1 MKFIVSSSELLKQL
15 QALSSVINNNNTLP
29 ILNNFLFDLKE
40 KQLTITA
47 SDLETTMTAQMTVTS
62 DQIGKVAVPAR
73 LMTDILKTFPEQPL
87 TLSIQKKEN
96 ILKTVSEQGDYTLAV
111 QNAEEF
117 PKAPTLDTPSTVTLT
132 SSILSEAINKTL
144 FATGTDELRPVMTGV
159 FFELTPEGATFVS
172 TDAHKLVKY
181 VRKDVKS
188 EQTTRF
194 IIPKKPLN
202 LLKNISSSTEGT
214 ITIEY
219 NETNTRFLFEDKILI
234 CRLIDGTYPNYE
246 AVIPKENNK
255 KLTLNRTSFLHS
267 IKRLALFSN
276 KTTHQVCLQLVDS
289 QLKIT
294 AEDLDFSNKA
304 HEHLSCDHKG
314 DDITIG
320 FNSRFLIE
328 MLSHL
333 NAEDITLEMSEPHRA
348 GILKPVDGLK
358 KGEEVF
364 MLVMPIV
371 VNT

>member
-15 QALSSVINNNNTLP
+15 QALSGVINTNNTLP
-29 ILNNFLFDLKE
+29 ILNNFIFNLKE

-47 SDLETTMTAQMTVTS
+47 SDLETTMIAHITVTS
-62 DQIGKVAVPAR
+62 YQIGKIAVPAR

-87 TLSIQKKEN
+87 TLSIQEEKN
-96 ILKTVSEQGDYTLAV
+96 ILKIVSEQGDYSIAV

-117 PKAPTLDTPSTVTLT
+117 PQAPTLDTPSIVTLK
-132 SSILSEAINKTL
+132 SSILSEAIDKTL

-159 FFELTPEGATFVS
+159 FSELTPEGATFVG

-181 VRKDVKS
+181 VRKDIKA
-188 EQTTRF
+188 EQTARF

-202 LLKNISSSTEGT
+202 LLKNILSSTGGT

-219 NETNTRFLFEDKILI
+219 NETNTRFLFEDKILV

-255 KLTLNRTSFLHS
+255 KLIVNRISFLRS

-276 KTTHQVCLQLVDS
+276 KTTHQVCLQLVGS
-289 QLKIT
+289 ELKIM
-294 AEDLDFSNKA
+294 AEDLDFANKA
-304 HEHLSCDHKG
+304 HEHLHCDHRG
-314 DDITIG
+314 GDITIG

-333 NAEDITLEMSEPHRA
+333 NAEDITLEMSESDRA
-348 GILKPVDGLK
+348 GILKPVDGLEE
-358 KGEEVF
+358 GEEVF